1 MTLPHRNRLACLAL
15 IGISAIALPPSAGA
29 RVTQITITSTESPTY
44 DGRTFGAVGAYERLS
59 GRVTGAVDPKDPL
72 NAVIVDIGLAPRNAQ
87 GLVTYSADFQILRPV
102 DRSKGNRRL
111 LYEITNRGRTNA
123 LEQFNDSKTVNDAT
137 TSGDAGSGFLMNRGF
152 VLLSSGWDPT
162 VGAGGGKTF
171 RATVPVAKNPD
182 GSSITGPV
190 LDELVV
196 DKNATPERFVLSY
209 AAVSADKSR
218 ATLTVRKNYA
228 DAPVVVPATDWDFVD
243 ANLKAIKLTSGN
255 FGAAGSFGPTALYE
269 FAYVGKDPI
278 VAGLGLAVI
287 RDLAAFL
294 RDAKADD
301 AGAPNPLA
309 GDIQYTYTTCS
320 SQPCRTM
327 NDFVL
332 LGFNAAERANGA
344 SAAPRPAIDGVLN
357 WKAGGSG
364 LFINYRF
371 AQPVRTHRQHIA
383 RWTPEYQFPFA
394 DVTLTDPITEKT
406 GGRLA
411 RCEASKTCPKMFQ
424 ANSSNEYWAKAM
436 SMLQTDSKG
445 NDLPGLADVRYYL
458 LASSPHGGGNGPGIC
473 AQLRNPMRP
482 NEFLRAMLVALDE
495 WVSAGTAPP
504 DDRMPRVKDGTLAPP
519 LPQEGMG
526 FPKIPGVV
534 YNGVHHTGDL
544 FDFGPHFDEGMLSV
558 QPPKLVGTPY
568 PVFVP
573 KTDADGNDIAGV
585 RLPEIAVPVATHTG
599 WALRAD
605 GHDGCD
611 AAGQRIPFAK
621 TKAAREAAG
630 DPRLSLAE
638 RYPDHAT
645 YVRLVTQ
652 AAQELKAQRFLLDE
666 DVARIIAAA
675 QAAAVP

>member
-1 MTLPHRNRLACLAL
+1 MTAMPSRGHLARLAL
-15 IGISAIALPPSAGA
+15 IGLSAVALTPPASA
-29 RVTQITITSTESPTY
+29 RVTQLTITATESPTFG
-44 DGRTFGAVGAYERLS
+44 GRSFGAVGAYERIS
-59 GRVTGAVDPKDPL
+59 GRITGAVDPKDPL
-72 NAVIVDIGLAPRNAQ
+72 NAVIVDIGLAPKNAQ
-87 GLVTYSADFQILRPV
+87 GLVSYSADIQILRPI

-123 LEQFNDSKTVNDAT
+123 LEQFNDSRTVNDLT
-137 TSGDAGSGFLMNRGF
+137 TSGDAGTGFLMDRGF
-152 VLLSSGWDPT
+152 VLLSTGWDPT

-171 RATVPVAKNPD
+171 RTTVPVAKNSD

-196 DKNATPERFVLSY
+196 DKGTTPERFALSY
-209 AAVSADKSR
+209 PAASADKAR

-228 DAPVVVPATDWDFVD
+228 DAPVVVPVADWDFVD
-243 ANLKAIKLTSGN
+243 ASLKAIKLTSGA

-287 RDLAAFL
+287 RDLTVFL

-301 AGAPNPLA
+301 AGTPNPLA

-320 SQPCRTM
+320 SQPCRAM

-332 LGFNAAERANGA
+332 LGFNQAEGTSGATAA
-344 SAAPRPAIDGVLN
+344 RPVIDGVLN

-371 AQPVRTHRQHIA
+371 AQPVRTHRQHIG
-383 RWTPEYQFPFA
+383 RWSPEYQFPFA
-394 DVTLTDPITEKT
+394 DHSLTDPITEKT
-406 GGRLA
+406 GGRLQ
-411 RCEASKTCPKMFQ
+411 RCEASKTCPKFFQ
-424 ANSSNEYWAKAM
+424 ANSSNEYWAKAG

-445 NDLPGLADVRYYL
+445 HDLPGLADVRYYL
-458 LASSPHGGGNGPGIC
+458 LASSPHGGGAGPGMC
-473 AQLRNPMRP
+473 AQVRNPMRP
-482 NEFLRAMLVALDE
+482 NAFLRATLVALDE
-495 WVSAGTAPP
+495 WVSTGKTPP

-519 LPQEGMG
+519 LPQAGMG
-526 FPKIPGVV
+526 FPRIPGVV

-544 FDFGPHFDEGMLSV
+544 FDFGPEFDFGRLSV
-558 QPPKLVGTPY
+558 LPPKLLGTPY
-568 PVFVP
+568 PVLVP

-585 RLPEIAVPVATHTG
+585 RLPEIAVPVATYTG

-611 AAGQRIPFAK
+611 ASGQRIPFAK
-621 TKAAREAAG
+621 TKAARETAG
-630 DPRLSLAE
+630 DPRLSLEE

-652 AAQELKAQRFLLDE
+652 AAQDLKAQRFLLEE
-666 DVARIIAAA
+666 DVGRIIAAA